1 VVEEVGKNSLVV
13 LHCAN
18 PREKMWG
25 IVVRLD
31 VVGVV
36 LRGLEL
42 ASVDDWLRQLRSDGE
57 VSLGPNTF
65 LVPMH
70 RVVRIDLDESGPAVS
85 SFADRFR
92 TDTGRD
98 IRDEL
103 MASFGPDA

>member
-1 VVEEVGKNSLVV
+1 VQGVDNGSLVV

-25 IVVRLD
+25 LILRLD
-31 VVGVV
+31 ELGVV

-42 ASVDDWLRQLRSDGE
+42 ASVEDWFRQLKSDEE
-57 VSLGPNTF
+57 VFLGPTTF
-65 LVPMH
+65 FLPMH
-70 RVVRIDLDESGPAVS
+70 RIQRIDLDESGPAVV
-85 SFADRFR
+85 SFGDRFR

-103 MASFGPDA
+103 LTSFRPDA